1 MIQTLFATAVLA
13 LAGDRITGKSF
24 ATRSEVIA
32 RHGMAAT
39 SIPLASVAA
48 IDTLKAG
55 NNLIVF
61 PEGTRTVQ
69 GRPTRFHRGF
79 ADDCLVRQ
87 AHAIGGKHAGER
99 MDEHG
104 FHAQFISN
112 QTGMLPARAAEAL

>member
-55 NNLIVF
+55 
-61 PEGTRTVQ
+61 
-69 GRPTRFHRGF
+69 GR
-79 ADDCLVRQ
+79 AVD
-87 AHAIGGKHAGER
+87 AAI
-99 MDEHG
+99 
-104 FHAQFISN
+104 
-112 QTGMLPARAAEAL
+112 AAPSDLE